1 PGMEEYIKFR
11 KDIFSVGPD
20 NTLMSNRLY
29 AHIVGLYGIDLFIGS
44 TLQIDQFG
52 NSSTVTFDRIPGFGG
67 APNLG
72 STPPGRRHLTE
83 SFVKCKNL
91 SNILPKKFWLGS
103 KLVVQI
109 TPTVTPK
116 GLPVFVEELDAV
128 KFYKHKILPYIPV
141 MIYSDQIT
149 HIVTEKGIACLHKC
163 KDLNTRMMAIAAVA
177 GDTPVGRKITSS
189 SIRQLRKQKI
199 VFYPED
205 IGVDEKKADR
215 ELLSA
220 KNFDDIV
227 KWSKGLYKPPSAGYN
242 E

>member
-1 PGMEEYIKFR
+1 
-11 KDIFSVGPD
+11 
-20 NTLMSNRLY
+20 
-29 AHIVGLYGIDLFIGS
+29 
-44 TLQIDQFG
+44 
-52 NSSTVTFDRIPGFGG
+52 
-67 APNLG
+67 
-72 STPPGRRHLTE
+72 
-83 SFVKCKNL
+83 
-91 SNILPKKFWLGS
+91 
-103 KLVVQI
+103 
-109 TPTVTPK
+109 
-116 GLPVFVEELDAV
+116 
-128 KFYKHKILPYIPV
+128 
-141 MIYSDQIT
+141 
-149 HIVTEKGIACLHKC
+149 
-163 KDLNTRMMAIAAVA
+163 A